1 MKGEEEKNKK
11 KESHIQT
18 QLEKATYNTA
28 SRRDG
33 EGRVLIK
40 KM

>member
-1 MKGEEEKNKK
+1 MKEEEKKK
-11 KESHIQT
+11 KERQSHMQT

-33 EGRVLIK
+33 EGSGGEGVD
-40 KM
+40 